1 MVFNKGD
8 IVVCID
14 NNNDKF
20 RITIGKQYE
29 VLYDVDYQNDLLHVA
44 FDTPGIGKENGG
56 QEKPW
61 IIIKDDLGN
70 QQSLMK
76 SQFML
81 LEDWRQQQLDKLL

>member
-1 MVFNKGD
+1 MQPGD
-8 IVVCID
+8 IVICI
-14 NNNDKF
+14 NKDKLSNYDSQF
-20 RITIGKQYE
+20 VIREEITIGKQYKALPYPPSN
-29 VLYDVDYQNDLLHVA
+29 VW
-44 FDTPGIGKENGG
+44 

>member
-1 MVFNKGD
+1 MKPGDTVICINK
-8 IVVCID
+8 
-14 NNNDKF
+14 DKLSNYKF
-20 RITIGKQYE
+20 VIREEITIGKQYK
-29 VLYDVDYQNDLLHVA
+29 VLPLPPSNVW
-44 FDTPGIGKENGG
+44 

-70 QQSLMK
+70 EQSLMK